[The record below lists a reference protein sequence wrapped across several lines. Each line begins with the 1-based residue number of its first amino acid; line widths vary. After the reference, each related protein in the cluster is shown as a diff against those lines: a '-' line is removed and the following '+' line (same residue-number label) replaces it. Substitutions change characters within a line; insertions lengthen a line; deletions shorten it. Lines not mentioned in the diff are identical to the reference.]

1 MFVIDTSTILPSE
14 ETVIEVSAPSP
25 SPIIGI
31 LLIEFADPYPIPLF
45 VTTATSTEPSTAE
58 SLTKLT
64 SVLVD
69 QCVGTGM

>member
-1 MFVIDTSTILPSE
+1 M
-14 ETVIEVSAPSP
+14 
-25 SPIIGI
+25 IGI

-69 QCVGTGM
+69 QCVGTGMYSVESNLITSFGLIL

>member
-1 MFVIDTSTILPSE
+1 M
-14 ETVIEVSAPSP
+14 
-25 SPIIGI
+25 IGI

-69 QCVGTGM
+69 QCVGTGI